1 MAMQTILVGYDDSET
16 AGRALERA
24 AALTKAFGGTLIVT
38 SVAPVTETAVGR
50 SLGADPVEPASDH
63 LAELAC
69 ARNQLEQ
76 LGVAV
81 SYIEAVGHEG
91 EGLLAA
97 AADRGADLIVVG
109 ATHASVIGRIFGGS
123 VPDTVAHRATCDVLI
138 VR

>member
-1 MAMQTILVGYDDSET
+1 MKTILVGYDDSDA
-16 AGRALERA
+16 AGRALQRA
-24 AALTKAFGGTLIVT
+24 ATLAKALDSQLVVT

-76 LGVAV
+76 MGVAA

-91 EGLLAA
+91 DALIAA
-97 AADRGADLIVVG
+97 ATDRDADLIVVG
-109 ATHASVIGRIFGGS
+109 SEHSSLVGRLLGQS
-123 VPDTVAHRATCDVLI
+123 VPDTVAHHAPCDVLI